1 MLTEGT
7 LWVGSTDDLLAGF
20 VHGYAEATQAARH
33 ELRNDFLHGAYMA
46 AQAGLIDAAINAGEW
61 DEATAPAWERDRLR
75 ASKRGRAPS
84 GTGAWTCA
92 VPLLLIQP
100 AGSARSR
107 ATRITITGNILILE
121 AGATPAHLL
130 LALKKL
136 GQLDDAG
143 RVNGSGRVREP
154 YL

>member
-1 MLTEGT
+1 MLTDGA
-7 LWVGSTDDLLAGF
+7 LWVGSTDDLLAGLIT
-20 VHGYAEATQAARH
+20 GYAEATQAARH
-33 ELRNDFLHGAYMA
+33 ELRDGFLHGACMA
-46 AQAGLIDAAINAGEW
+46 TQAGLIDAAILAGDW
-61 DEATAPAWERDRLR
+61 DEASAPAWERDRLR

-92 VPLLLIQP
+92 VPLLLIQS

-107 ATRITITGNILILE
+107 STRITITGNVLILE

-130 LALKKL
+130 IALKRL

-143 RVNGSGRVREP
+143 RINGPSRIREP